1 MPDIHINRGGQS
13 FGPYPEDVARQ
24 HLEAGSL
31 LPTDLAWHEGAD
43 GWKPLSE
50 VLAPP
55 APQPAAEEPPPPPPP
70 DGEATD
76 GAPPPPD
83 GDASGTPPPPDGDSS
98 DSPPPPDDGGDKD
111 TIHVPRRGDAIGPY
125 PRAMASEYFTGGSLL
140 PTDWGWHEGMEEWK
154 PLYEVLDLP
163 VPDQP
168 VFNPAMAPQ
177 RGGGKGKKIAKI
189 AGLAVLAIGLI
200 AAGILYGPKLLGLL
214 GGGKI
219 DTPEELAERTIKAL
233 KDNDQDA
240 MLKLTVL
247 SFSESDLKLLADD
260 VINSISDSDVEPLA
274 KLTGKSVEDWK
285 KEIRKKMEEE
295 MSDEEERETALEK
308 ISSGMEEIIKSAED
322 DGVGWSDVTIGDVD
336 TSGLEKG
343 GPFSKKT
350 DASESELQKG
360 RVLVYVTSKGK
371 EFVLRINCMY
381 TPSLGWFMDDAPRWQ
396 GPKRD

>member
-1 MPDIHINRGGQS
+1 VPDIHINRGGQS

-70 DGEATD
+70 DGAATD
-76 GAPPPPD
+76 GA
-83 GDASGTPPPPDGDSS
+83 PPPPDGDSS

-111 TIHVPRRGDAIGPY
+111 TIHVTRRGDAIGPY
-125 PRAMASEYFTGGSLL
+125 PRAMASEYFNGGSLL

-219 DTPEELAERTIKAL
+219 DTPEELAERTVEAFKS
-233 KDNDQDA
+233 NDPDA
-240 MLKLTVL
+240 MFKLTVL
-247 SFSESDLKLLADD
+247 SFSESDRKLLADD
-260 VINSISDSDVEPLA
+260 VINNISDSDVEKIA
-274 KLTGKSVEDWK
+274 KLTGKSVENYK
-285 KEIRKKMEEE
+285 KEIRKKMEEKLA
-295 MSDEEERETALEK
+295 DLDLDKNREELNSA
-308 ISSGMEEIIKSAED
+308 MAEIIKSAED
-322 DGVGWSDVTIGDVD
+322 DGVDWSDVTIGDVD

-343 GPFSKKT
+343 AFFLLAGS
-350 DASESELQKG
+350 SESELQTG

-381 TPSLGWFMDDAPRWQ
+381 TPSLGWFMDDPPRWE

>member
-1 MPDIHINRGGQS
+1 VPDIHINRGGQS

-55 APQPAAEEPPPPPPP
+55 APPPAAEEPPPPPPP
-70 DGEATD
+70 DGAATD

-83 GDASGTPPPPDGDSS
+83 GDSS
-98 DSPPPPDDGGDKD
+98 DAPPSPDDGGDKD
-111 TIHVPRRGDAIGPY
+111 TIHVTRRGDAIGPY

-219 DTPEELAERTIKAL
+219 DTPEELAERTVEAFKS
-233 KDNDQDA
+233 NDQDA
-240 MLKLTVL
+240 MFKLTTL
-247 SFSESDLKLLADD
+247 SFSKSDQVNFTEDIVNNL
-260 VINSISDSDVEPLA
+260 SDSDLEPLA
-274 KLTGKSVEDWK
+274 KLTGKSVEDAR
-285 KEIRKKMEEE
+285 KELRKSIEEKLA
-295 MSDEEERETALEK
+295 DPDLDKNREELNSA
-308 ISSGMEEIIKSAED
+308 MAEIIKSAED
-322 DGVGWSDVTIGDVD
+322 DGVDWSDATIGDVD
-336 TSGLEKG
+336 TGGLQAG
-343 GPFSKKT
+343 FSAIPGKLSSK
-350 DASESELQKG
+350 SESKLQSG
-360 RVLVYVTSKGK
+360 DILVSINSKGK
-371 EFVLRINCMY
+371 EFILRIRCAY
-381 TPSLGWFMDDAPRWQ
+381 TPSLGWFMDNKPRWL

>member
-55 APQPAAEEPPPPPPP
+55 APPPAAEEPPPPPPP
-70 DGEATD
+70 DGTATD

-111 TIHVPRRGDAIGPY
+111 TIHVTRRGDAIGPY

-200 AAGILYGPKLLGLL
+200 TAGILFIPKLLF
-214 GGGKI
+214 GKI
-219 DTPEELAERTIKAL
+219 RSPEALAERVVTAYKE
-233 KDNDQDA
+233 NDHEA
-240 MLKLTVL
+240 FFEL
-247 SFSESDLKLLADD
+247 SGDSLSYGEFKKISEGFLDEL
-260 VINSISDSDVEPLA
+260 SDSDWKKLA
-274 KLTGKSVEDWK
+274 AKTGKGVE
-285 KEIRKKMEEE
+285 EIRKENLEAEGEDIETLKKKFEEGRKRKQE
-295 MSDEEERETALEK
+295 FSKKNFERMRKSGEE
-308 ISSGMEEIIKSAED
+308 SGID
-322 DGVGWSDVTIGDVD
+322 WSDVTIKN
-336 TSGLEKG
+336 LE
-343 GPFSKKT
+343 T
-350 DASESELQKG
+350 DSIQSANFLLELINSSSDSEFKSTTI
-360 RVLVYVTSKGK
+360 YVTLASKGE
-371 EFVLRINCMY
+371 EFTIELECGY
-381 TPSLGWFMDDAPRWQ
+381 APSVGWLLD
-396 GPKRD
+396 